1 MLNKAQELLSKLG
14 GSVAESV
21 GVRAGESTRPEDK
34 PVARATPATNYKL
47 DRSAGTISPDEVIA
61 DPAQP
66 RRDFDAEELRQLSE
80 DIKARGQ
87 LTPIK
92 VRWSA
97 EHGKWMIVFGE
108 RRWRAV
114 KLAELSTIRCIFV
127 DREMSEQEVRAEQL
141 IENLQRTDLN
151 IREKAVA
158 YRSLMELNG
167 WNASE
172 LAAALHV
179 SNGTV
184 SKTLAVL
191 NLPEDLQ
198 EKVGRGEL
206 SASAAYEL
214 ARVKDA
220 EAQRDLAEQVA
231 AGQTYTETRSAVKVA
246 KQAGGKGRGER
257 RKPTNEIFRLG
268 DARVTVA
275 SRKHLGDQGV
285 LDALLEASEQVRRRL
300 KEGQR
305 KAG

>member
-1 MLNKAQELLSKLG
+1 MMGKAQDLLSRLG

-34 PVARATPATNYKL
+34 PVARPTPATSYKL
-47 DRSAGTISPDEVIA
+47 DRTAGTISPDEVIP
-61 DPAQP
+61 DPDQP
-66 RRDFDAEELRQLSE
+66 RREFDAEELRQLSE

-97 EHGKWMIVFGE
+97 GHQKWMIVFGE

-114 KLAELSTIRCIFV
+114 KMAGLPAVRCIFV
-127 DREMSEQEVRAEQL
+127 DRDMTEQEVRAEQL

-151 IREKAVA
+151 VRERAVA
-158 YRSLMELNG
+158 YKSLMELNG

-184 SKTLAVL
+184 TKTLAVL

-198 EKVGRGEL
+198 EKVARGEL

-220 EAQRDLAEQVA
+220 GAQRQLAERVA
-231 AGQTYTETRSAVKVA
+231 AGQTYTETRSAARAA
-246 KQAGGKGRGER
+246 KQGGGKGRGER
-257 RKPTNEIFRLG
+257 RKPTNETFRLAE
-268 DARVTVA
+268 ARVTVA
-275 SRKHLGDQGV
+275 SRRHLGDQGV
-285 LDALLEASEQVRRRL
+285 LDVLLEAAEHVRRRL
-300 KEGQR
+300 KEGHR